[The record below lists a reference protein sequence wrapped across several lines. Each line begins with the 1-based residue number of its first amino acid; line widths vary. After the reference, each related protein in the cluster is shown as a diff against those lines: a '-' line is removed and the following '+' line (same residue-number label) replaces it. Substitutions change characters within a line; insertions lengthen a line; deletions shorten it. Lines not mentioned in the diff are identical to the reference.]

1 MTVGQGSHRWA
12 LLTWKGP
19 LGTVIQKNIPCLAC
33 SEPQDLASSPR
44 PASVVILHTASG
56 AFFAQLLSS
65 NSHFSRKNQCSFVL
79 ILTSQYFPDASHFF
93 ISILI
98 KFLSCPVWTTTQT
111 FHLVTF
117 YLHQSNTWY
126 ITVIQTNKNII
137 ISQPC
142 LKLLR
147 WIL

>member
-65 NSHFSRKNQCSFVL
+65 NSHFSRKKPMLFCSNSDLSIFPRCFSFLHLHPDQVL
-79 ILTSQYFPDASHFF
+79 IMSCLDHHTD
-93 ISILI
+93 
-98 KFLSCPVWTTTQT
+98 FLSS
-111 FHLVTF
+111 
-117 YLHQSNTWY
+117 YLLSSSVNTWY